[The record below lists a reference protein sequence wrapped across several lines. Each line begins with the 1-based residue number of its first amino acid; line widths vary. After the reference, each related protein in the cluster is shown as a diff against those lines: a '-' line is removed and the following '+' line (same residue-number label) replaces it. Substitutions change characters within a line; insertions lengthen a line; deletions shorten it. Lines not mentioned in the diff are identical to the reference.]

1 MNKIFSLF
9 TMALLSVMALTL
21 GSCTEEYEYSAAKV
35 EGQQVYF
42 SNALGSTLNLS
53 NTESSYALTLNRVDT
68 SSELTVNLTL
78 SDESGIYSIPSSVT
92 FAQGDSAVQFNLSYD
107 PTKLEY
113 DVFNDVTIAIADADY
128 TTPYGNSAYTF
139 SAGMPSPYVLLGT
152 GTFADNN
159 LGLSGYAEVEIYQN
173 QNNPNEIRVMHPYDD
188 YVEYFTEKGE
198 KTFPDLVPE
207 YLQLYIMNKG
217 DMFPSG
223 ATATEDGLVYF
234 DQAYIGFILFSDS
247 ENCTQILHPS
257 MLSGLPVEYNRVLD
271 WQDDGTPGQIQLAPY
286 YMDHIEGN
294 SVYGQ
299 SLAAQNG
306 GIIITFPGFDPKDYT
321 VEVSYLGAFSS
332 ADGDSYAM
340 GNVTLGEDIEEAK
353 VAVVEGNDVNTA
365 LAQILAGTVET
376 TTITESGE
384 VRIPCK
390 YSGACTMIAIG
401 YAEGEM
407 QAYSAAAF
415 DFTLGPSDWTTIGT
429 GLYTDHIF
437 CLNLVNSSTG
447 EPAPPVQYPVQ
458 VQESNTT
465 PGVYRILKPYAPD
478 VYGYAGDFGYD
489 TSKNYN
495 IIINASD
502 PDYVYI
508 SGQAIGISD
517 QGDAMMICT
526 VGGLNY
532 DLLYPQYGE
541 ATFNLLKQKGIIKG
555 TLKDGVIS
563 FPEGELLYSFASIYQ
578 DGMAGKANEIE
589 ATDVLV
595 LPEAVTESIKAR
607 AMSRKANGH
616 FVRKGH
622 NALKNNIGRTKKT
635 FAPMKTYQLNS
646 NVKLNRK

>member
-1 MNKIFSLF
+1 
-9 TMALLSVMALTL
+9 MALLSVMALTL

-107 PTKLEY
+107 PAKLEY

-353 VAVVEGNDVNTA
+353 VAVVEGNDANAA
-365 LAQILAGTVET
+365 LAQVISGAVET
-376 TTITESGE
+376 VTVTESGE
-384 VRIPCK
+384 VRVPCK
-390 YSGACTMIAIG
+390 YSGACTMVAIG

-563 FPEGELLYSFASIYQ
+563 FPAGELLYSFASIYQ

-616 FVRKGH
+616 FVHKGH

-635 FAPMKTYQLNS
+635 FAPMKTYQLNP

>member
-1 MNKIFSLF
+1 
-9 TMALLSVMALTL
+9 MALLSVMALTL
-21 GSCTEEYEYSAAKV
+21 GSCTEEYEYSGAKA

-42 SNALGSTLNLS
+42 SNALGSTVNLS
-53 NTESSYALTLNRVDT
+53 NTESSYALTLNRIDT

-107 PTKLEY
+107 PAKLEY

-353 VAVVEGNDVNTA
+353 VAVVEGNDANAA
-365 LAQILAGTVET
+365 LAQVISGAVET
-376 TTITESGE
+376 VTVTESGE
-384 VRIPCK
+384 VRVPCK
-390 YSGACTMIAIG
+390 YSGACTMVAIG

-407 QAYSAAAF
+407 QAYDAATF
-415 DFTLGPSDWTTIGT
+415 DFVLGPSQWETIGT
-429 GLYTDHIF
+429 GIYTDYVLGSAYVVVSDPETGEDVPAGPLSYEVTVQENTTTRGIYRLLRPYSPEF
-437 CLNLVNSSTG
+437 NYYTEEVFADSYVNS
-447 EPAPPVQYPVQ
+447 
-458 VQESNTT
+458 
-465 PGVYRILKPYAPD
+465 
-478 VYGYAGDFGYD
+478 
-489 TSKNYN
+489 N

-502 PDYVYI
+502 PEAVYI
-508 SGQAIGISD
+508 QTQSVGIDLGEGYGQILMFSNGGSYI
-517 QGDAMMICT
+517 DA
-526 VGGLNY
+526 G
-532 DLLYPQYGE
+532 YPFEDVKAEG
-541 ATFNLLKQKGIIKG
+541 KIKG
-555 TLKDGVIS
+555 KLVNGVIS
-563 FPEGELLYSFASIYQ
+563 FDTKELWWAHESLLAQGSAY
-578 DGMAGKANEIE
+578 ANSEPVE
-589 ATDVLV
+589 VLT
-595 LPEAVTESIKAR
+595 LPSAVTAQAKAKV
-607 AMSRKANGH
+607 AKSMKAT
-616 FVRKGH
+616 KGMKSVKKTIRN
-622 NALKNNIGRTKKT
+622 NALKLNKKK
-635 FAPMKTYQLNS
+635 AYVPVKAYQLNS

>member
-1 MNKIFSLF
+1 
-9 TMALLSVMALTL
+9 
-21 GSCTEEYEYSAAKV
+21 
-35 EGQQVYF
+35 
-42 SNALGSTLNLS
+42 
-53 NTESSYALTLNRVDT
+53 
-68 SSELTVNLTL
+68 
-78 SDESGIYSIPSSVT
+78 
-92 FAQGDSAVQFNLSYD
+92 
-107 PTKLEY
+107 
-113 DVFNDVTIAIADADY
+113 
-128 TTPYGNSAYTF
+128 
-139 SAGMPSPYVLLGT
+139 
-152 GTFADNN
+152 
-159 LGLSGYAEVEIYQN
+159 
-173 QNNPNEIRVMHPYDD
+173 MHPYDD

-353 VAVVEGNDVNTA
+353 VAVVEVNDANAA
-365 LAQILAGTVET
+365 LAQVISGAVET
-376 TTITESGE
+376 VTVTESGE
-384 VRIPCK
+384 VRVPCK
-390 YSGACTMIAIG
+390 YSGACTMVAIG

-502 PDYVYI
+502 PDNVYI

-555 TLKDGVIS
+555 TFKDGVIS
-563 FPEGELLYSFASIYQ
+563 FPAGELLYSFASIYQ

-616 FVRKGH
+616 FVHKGH

-635 FAPMKTYQLNS
+635 FAPMKTYQLNP

>member
-1 MNKIFSLF
+1 
-9 TMALLSVMALTL
+9 MALLSVMALTL

-128 TTPYGNSAYTF
+128 TTPYGNSSYTF

-622 NALKNNIGRTKKT
+622 NALKTNIGRTKKT

>member
-1 MNKIFSLF
+1 
-9 TMALLSVMALTL
+9 MALLSVMALTL

-113 DVFNDVTIAIADADY
+113 DVFNSVTIAIADADY